1 MFRLDKFVDNK
12 ITRFNFSSHF
22 IMLSFF
28 ILMFLSACGYKDVP
42 FYEKKD
48 DNQSEIKIKKF
59 QAMENEI

>member
-1 MFRLDKFVDNK
+1 
-12 ITRFNFSSHF
+12 
-22 IMLSFF
+22 MLSFF
-28 ILMFLSACGYKDVP
+28 ILMFLSACGYKDIP